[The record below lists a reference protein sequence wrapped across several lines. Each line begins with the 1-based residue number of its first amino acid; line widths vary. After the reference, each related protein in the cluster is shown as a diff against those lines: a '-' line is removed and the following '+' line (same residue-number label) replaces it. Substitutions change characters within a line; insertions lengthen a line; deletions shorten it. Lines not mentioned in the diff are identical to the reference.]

1 MTVKANKLPSVLLDE
16 NIAGKGWEIVED
28 VKPSKF
34 EVKDL
39 ELVSFLEKDKDE
51 ESVKGEV
58 VRQRAVSLRANLGL
72 DDAKYV
78 LDHQIEIPVEFR
90 GKFLL
95 FPGTLFDCL
104 HIVCLFWKDGQ
115 WQPCFLP
122 VGFGFDFDD
131 VDLLVRSKSARNAQ
145 A

>member
-1 MTVKANKLPSVLLDE
+1 MSGKTNKLPSVLLDD
-16 NIAGKGWEIVED
+16 NIAGKGWKPVEN

-39 ELVSFLEKDKDE
+39 ELVSFLENGE
-51 ESVKGEV
+51 ESIKGEV
-58 VRQRAVSLRANLGL
+58 MHQRAIRLRANLGL
-72 DDAKYV
+72 EDVKYI
-78 LDHQIEIPVEFR
+78 LDHQAEIPVEFR

-104 HIVCLFWKDGQ
+104 HIVCLFWKDGE
-115 WQPCFLP
+115 WCPAFLP
-122 VGFGFDFDD
+122 TGFGFNFDD
-131 VDLLVRSKSARNAQ
+131 EDLLVRSKSAGKAQ